1 MPPRTHPADP
11 QTAPALSVESQLACG
26 VCGHHSLI
34 EAAVVQGSA
43 DDPRDRLICQICGAH
58 RLV

>member
-1 MPPRTHPADP
+1 MASRTHPADP
-11 QTAPALSVESQLACG
+11 QLAPTLSLESQLACG
-26 VCGHHSLI
+26 VCGHHALTES
-34 EAAVVQGSA
+34 ADHDRA

>member
-1 MPPRTHPADP
+1 MASRTHPADP
-11 QTAPALSVESQLACG
+11 QMTATLSVESQLACG
-26 VCGHHSLI
+26 VCGHHALTESPDHDP
-34 EAAVVQGSA
+34 S